1 MTIKTLSGATLA
13 PRWNDLF
20 LKLSRQQTTK
30 SIIRVYFLLP
40 VQQFTKLV
48 CLTLTTCEARQ
59 YVMVF
64 ADHQLQPKCHTDFVY
79 VPHDVCLNHLRSWMF
94 SSMTPVLLSNPGF
107 LVVQHHRV
115 QTLNQNSSINSQ
127 NLSAAVGKE
136 GPWMEHCHHFL

>member
-1 MTIKTLSGATLA
+1 MNKKTECCHLGT
-13 PRWNDLF
+13 PWNDPF
-20 LKLSRQQTTK
+20 LKLSGQQITK

-48 CLTLTTCEARQ
+48 CLTLTTCEARR

-64 ADHQLQPKCHTDFVY
+64 VDHQLQPKCHTDFVY

-94 SSMTPVLLSNPGF
+94 PSMTPAFLSNPGF

-127 NLSAAVGKE
+127 NFSAPAGKE
-136 GPWMEHCHHFL
+136 GPWMEQCHRCL

>member
-1 MTIKTLSGATLA
+1 MNKKTECCDLGT
-13 PRWNDLF
+13 PWNDPF
-20 LKLSRQQTTK
+20 LKLSGQQITK
-30 SIIRVYFLLP
+30 SVIRVYFLLP
-40 VQQFTKLV
+40 VQQFTQLV

-64 ADHQLQPKCHTDFVY
+64 VDHQLQPKCHTDFVY

-94 SSMTPVLLSNPGF
+94 PSMTPAFLSNPGF

-127 NLSAAVGKE
+127 NFSAPAGKE
-136 GPWMEHCHHFL
+136 GPWMEQCHRCL